1 MSMTKQHFEAI
12 AEALSC
18 MDGVEADGI
27 EDTYEGG
34 RLAAINA
41 VASALGQFNRRFDSK
56 YFMQAC
62 DSSTNWHPTMRS

>member
-18 MDGVEADGI
+18 MDGVETDGI

-41 VASALGQFNRRFDSK
+41 VASALRQFNRRFDRK
-56 YFMQAC
+56 LFRQAC
-62 DSSTNWHPTMRS
+62 E